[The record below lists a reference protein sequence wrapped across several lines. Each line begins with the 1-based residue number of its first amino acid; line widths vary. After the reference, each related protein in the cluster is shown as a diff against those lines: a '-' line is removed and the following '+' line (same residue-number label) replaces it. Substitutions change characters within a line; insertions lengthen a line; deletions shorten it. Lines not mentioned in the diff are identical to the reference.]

1 MYHLRTRFPPVDRAE
16 NSRKRLDTYRA
27 SFLRYT
33 EIMKKIIFG
42 IFAHPDDEAFGP
54 AGALLAE
61 TQAGSELH
69 LITFTA
75 GDAGTN
81 PDNVPDL
88 GAVREKEWR
97 TAGTLL
103 GASSMHFLGYKDGHL
118 DNQVMIAAADRISA
132 IVEEQVASAPRD
144 AVIEFMSL
152 DLNGY
157 TGHIDHIVA
166 ARTACQVFYRLK
178 QVDARFSRIL
188 LACIPHDISPAINT
202 DWIFMEPGRTQDEID
217 EIVDA
222 RHLRGDVLNVMS
234 AHDSQRADRDYT
246 IKSQGENLGLTYFI
260 VKP

>member
-1 MYHLRTRFPPVDRAE
+1 M
-16 NSRKRLDTYRA
+16 S
-27 SFLRYT
+27 
-33 EIMKKIIFG
+33 KKIIFG

-54 AGALLAE
+54 AGTLLAE
-61 TQAGSELH
+61 TKVGTELH

-97 TAGTLL
+97 EAGSRL
-103 GASSMHFLGYKDGHL
+103 GATSMHFLGYKDGHL
-118 DNQVMIAAADRISA
+118 DNQTMIEATDRITQIVKA
-132 IVEEQVASAPRD
+132 ITEKVLDDVM
-144 AVIEFMSL
+144 IEFMSL

-178 QVDARFSRIL
+178 AADGRFERIL
-188 LACIPHDISPAINT
+188 LATVPSSISPTVNT
-202 DWIFMEPGRTQDEID
+202 DWIFMEPGRTPDEID

-222 RHLRGDVLNVMS
+222 RHLRDDILYVMD
-234 AHDSQRADRDYT
+234 AHDSQRADRAYT
-246 IKSQGENLGLTYFI
+246 IKSQGENLGINYFI
-260 VKP
+260 VKS

>member
-1 MYHLRTRFPPVDRAE
+1 
-16 NSRKRLDTYRA
+16 
-27 SFLRYT
+27 
-33 EIMKKIIFG
+33 MKKIIFG

-88 GAVREKEWR
+88 GVVREKEWR
-97 TAGTLL
+97 IAGKLL
-103 GASSMHFLGYKDGHL
+103 GAASMHFLGYKDGHL
-118 DNQVMIAAADRISA
+118 DNQTMIAATERIA
-132 IVEEQVASAPRD
+132 TIVKERIAAAPND
-144 AVIEFMSL
+144 AVVEFMSL

-166 ARTACQVFYRLK
+166 ARAACQVFYRLK
-178 QVDARFSRIL
+178 KEDDRLARIL
-188 LACIPHDISPAINT
+188 LACIPRDIAPTINT
-202 DWIFMEPGRTQDEID
+202 GWIFMEPGRTQDEID

-222 RHLRGDVLNVMS
+222 RHLRDDILEVMN
-234 AHDSQRADRDYT
+234 AHNSQRADRDYT
-246 IKSQGENLGLTYFI
+246 IKSQGENLGLNYFI
-260 VKP
+260 VRS

>member
-1 MYHLRTRFPPVDRAE
+1 
-16 NSRKRLDTYRA
+16 
-27 SFLRYT
+27 
-33 EIMKKIIFG
+33 MKKIIFG

-54 AGALLAE
+54 AGALLAA

-88 GAVREKEWR
+88 GVVREKEWR
-97 TAGTLL
+97 TAGALL
-103 GASSMHFLGYKDGHL
+103 GATSMHFLGYKDGHL
-118 DNQVMIAAADRISA
+118 DNQTMIAAADRIA
-132 IVEEQVASAPRD
+132 TIVKERVASAPND
-144 AVIEFMSL
+144 ATIEFMSL

-178 QVDARFSRIL
+178 KEDSRFSRIS
-188 LACIPHDISPAINT
+188 LACLPRDIIPTINT
-202 DWIFMEPGRTQDEID
+202 DWIFMESGRTQDEID

-222 RHLRGDVLNVMS
+222 RHLRDNILKVMY

-246 IKSQGENLGLTYFI
+246 IKSQGENLGLNYFI
-260 VKP
+260 VRS

>member
-1 MYHLRTRFPPVDRAE
+1 
-16 NSRKRLDTYRA
+16 
-27 SFLRYT
+27 
-33 EIMKKIIFG
+33 MKKIIFG

-88 GAVREKEWR
+88 GVVREKEWR
-97 TAGTLL
+97 TAGKLL
-103 GASSMHFLGYKDGHL
+103 GAASMHFLGYKDGHL
-118 DNQVMIAAADRISA
+118 DNQTMIAATERIA
-132 IVEEQVASAPRD
+132 TIVKERIAAVPSD
-144 AVIEFMSL
+144 AVVEFMSL

-166 ARTACQVFYRLK
+166 ARAACQIFYRLK
-178 QVDARFSRIL
+178 KEDDRLARIL
-188 LACIPHDISPAINT
+188 LACIPRDMAPTINT
-202 DWIFMEPGRTQDEID
+202 DWIFMESGRTQDEID

-222 RHLRGDVLNVMS
+222 RHLRDEILEVMN
-234 AHDSQRADRDYT
+234 AHNSQRADRDYT
-246 IKSQGENLGLTYFI
+246 IKSQGENLGLNYFI
-260 VKP
+260 VRS